1 MLKAKQVADY
11 LFPLTLDEGIPKE
24 DERQQSYWEPSFTS
38 SAEANARAGFNNP
51 LSHRHLFYHL
61 LSFFR

>member
-24 DERQQSYWEPSFTS
+24 DERQQSYWEPSFYELGGS
-38 SAEANARAGFNNP
+38 QCASGIQ
-51 LSHRHLFYHL
+51 
-61 LSFFR
+61 